1 MTGRGPGLAAL
12 RLDLSAG
19 HVVVVVNVARAQNSD
34 GRVRQRRGLT
44 VAPVGDDGG
53 HGNHIAPRP

>member
-1 MTGRGPGLAAL
+1 MTGKGPGLAAL
-12 RLDLSAG
+12 RLDFSAG

-53 HGNHIAPRP
+53 HGDHIAPRP